1 VNAGV
6 RRQLQAIADAAGSNY
21 FELVRENKHLIVDFW
36 FPGGKKPARLCVA
49 KTGSDHR
56 GTKNLIAELRRLK
69 GSSQ

>member
-21 FELVRENKHLIVDFW
+21 FELIRENKHLIVDFW
-36 FPGGKKPARLCVA
+36 FPGEAKPARMSVA

-56 GTKNLIAELRRLK
+56 GIKNLIADLRRLK
-69 GSSQ
+69 GSNQ